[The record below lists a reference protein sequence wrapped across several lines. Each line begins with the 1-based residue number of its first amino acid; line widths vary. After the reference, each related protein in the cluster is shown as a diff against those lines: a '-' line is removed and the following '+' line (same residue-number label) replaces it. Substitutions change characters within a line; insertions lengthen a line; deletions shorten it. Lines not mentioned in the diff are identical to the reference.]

1 MKDLTGYL
9 KKTPSRY
16 RNTSSLFSVI
26 KSSIKSS
33 ASLLLVPIISTVLSF
48 SGLVSIPKVI
58 AETTAPSF
66 NINVDFEHTI
76 TEETIDT
83 QAVMEV
89 TSPSPRVISY
99 YTAVVP
105 IERLRV
111 TCEKFKTG
119 EELECTTFNRG
130 SNTEVLI
137 NLNNG
142 VVRPGSPLEILI
154 KYSID
159 RKGEDSSFNIS
170 STIFNTATRSVV
182 IKYPKDMGE
191 PLWSSD
197 PIQNIKAIENRY
209 VVLIEQPQNPKL
221 SIVFG
226 EKLLYKFD
234 INKVFSNSLKD
245 NNQSFEIYVPSDTPT
260 QTIIWEEI
268 SPTPTSSLK
277 DEDGN
282 YIFKYLLKPGEN
294 ADCKISG
301 YILKTEDLE
310 TTEESSS
317 FLTQKSGYWSITNN
331 TEFRRINTFLEK
343 KDLVIPLNFDNV
355 EVLEDPQKE
364 LFYKYI
370 YQYVI
375 ERLNYNDEIPLGIDS
390 SSRIGA
396 QTLTEAPNNASNIDY
411 SDFYISLLRNYNVPS
426 RLIVGYISNITGY
439 TSDGFYHHWV
449 EYLDTNQNRWVTAD
463 PFLEEYFGKNLY
475 GSPFLDHIT
484 IIRRGKSAVAP
495 KMSFFQDT
503 DFIVKAET
511 TKDIQPRFSVD
522 SIFTLE
528 NYNITKPYAKG
539 LLKLKNEGNIALNNI
554 IISNSNIDNLT
565 KYTDPVKN
573 MQSDILLPNEEN
585 YIQFNIPH
593 EEINSS
599 NIFVVTSLTNLDRHK
614 IDQTLETEVKQ
625 EIPLFISIL
634 SKSLSILIF
643 CAFLFL
649 LYFLIKLRKKK
660 AFKRM
665 KKSFIKLF
673 KKRRK

>member
-1 MKDLTGYL
+1 MKNLTGYL
-9 KKTPSRY
+9 KKTLSKY
-16 RNTSSLFSVI
+16 RNTPSPFAVI
-26 KSSIKSS
+26 KTPIKF
-33 ASLLLVPIISTVLSF
+33 LSF
-48 SGLVSIPKVI
+48 LPLILIFSIALIFLSLASTRQVI
-58 AETTAPSF
+58 ANTTVSDI

-83 QAVMEV
+83 QVVMEV
-89 TSPSPRVISY
+89 TSSSPRVISY

-130 SNTEVLI
+130 SNTEILV

-142 VVRPGSPLEILI
+142 VVRLDSPLEILI
-154 KYSID
+154 KYSLE
-159 RKGEDSSFNIS
+159 RKEESSFNIS
-170 STIFNTATRSVV
+170 STIFNTTTRSIV
-182 IKYPKDMGE
+182 IKYPKDMEE

-226 EKLLYKFD
+226 EKLLYKFN

-245 NNQSFEIYVPSDTPT
+245 DNQTFEIYVPSDTPT
-260 QTIIWEEI
+260 QTIIWEDI

-282 YIFKYLLKPGEN
+282 YIFKYLVKPGES

-310 TTEESSS
+310 ITEETSS
-317 FLTQKSGYWSITNN
+317 FLTQESGYWSITNN
-331 TEFRRINTFLEK
+331 TEFRRINSFLERK
-343 KDLVIPLNFDNV
+343 GLLIPPTFNDV
-355 EVLEDPQKE
+355 EVLEDAQKE

-375 ERLNYNDEIPLGIDS
+375 ERLNYNEEIPLGIES

-411 SDFYISLLRNYNVPS
+411 SDFYIALLRNYNVPS
-426 RLIVGYISNITGY
+426 RLVVGYISNITGY

-495 KMSFFQDT
+495 KLSFFQDT

-511 TKDIQPRFSVD
+511 KKDILPKFSID
-522 SIFTLE
+522 SHFVLE

-539 LLKLKNEGNIALNNI
+539 LLKLKNNGNIALNNI
-554 IISNSNIDNLT
+554 IVSNSNIENFT

-573 MQSDILLPNEEN
+573 MQSNILLPKEEN
-585 YIQFNIPH
+585 FLQFNIPH
-593 EEINSS
+593 DEINSS
-599 NIFVVTSLTNLDRHK
+599 NIFVVTSLANLNRHK
-614 IDQTLETEVKQ
+614 IDQTLETEV
-625 EIPLFISIL
+625 EHEVPLYISIL

-643 CAFLFL
+643 CSFLFL
-649 LYFLIKLRKKK
+649 LYFLITLRKKRV
-660 AFKRM
+660 FKRM
-665 KKSFIKLF
+665 KKSFVVLF
-673 KKRRK
+673 KKKKK

>member
-1 MKDLTGYL
+1 MRNLTGYL
-9 KKTPSRY
+9 KKTLSKY
-16 RNTSSLFSVI
+16 RNASLLSAVI
-26 KSSIKSS
+26 KSSTKSS
-33 ASLLLVPIISTVLSF
+33 ALLLLIPIFSIALSIL
-48 SGLVSIPKVI
+48 GLVSIPKVI
-58 AETTAPSF
+58 AETTISDF

-76 TEETIDT
+76 TEENIDT
-83 QAVMEV
+83 QAVMEI
-89 TSPSPRVISY
+89 TSTSPRVISY
-99 YTAVVP
+99 YTALIP

-137 NLNNG
+137 NLNNS
-142 VVRPGSPLEILI
+142 VVRPDSPLEILI
-154 KYSID
+154 KYSSE
-159 RKGEDSSFNIS
+159 RTEEPSFNIS
-170 STIFNTATRSVV
+170 SSIFNTTTRSIV

-197 PIQNIKAIENRY
+197 PIQNIKAVEDRY
-209 VVLIEQPQNPKL
+209 VVLIEKPQNPKL

-245 NNQSFEIYVPSDTPT
+245 RNQTFEIYVPSDTPT

-268 SPTPTSSLK
+268 SPSPTSSLK

-282 YIFKYLLKPGEN
+282 YILKYLLKPGET

-310 TTEESSS
+310 TTEETSS
-317 FLTQKSGYWSITNN
+317 FLTQKTGYWSITNN
-331 TEFRRINTFLEK
+331 TEFRRINTFLERK
-343 KDLVIPLNFDNV
+343 GLVLPPNFEDV
-355 EVLEDPQKE
+355 EMLEDSQKE

-375 ERLNYNDEIPLGIDS
+375 ERLNYNEEILLGIES

-411 SDFYISLLRNYNVPS
+411 SDFYIALLRNYNVPS
-426 RLIVGYISNITGY
+426 RLVVGYISNITGY

-449 EYLDTNQNRWVTAD
+449 EYLDTNKNKWVTTD

-495 KMSFFQDT
+495 KLSFFQDT

-511 TKDIQPRFSVD
+511 SKDILPRFTID
-522 SIFTLE
+522 SEFVIEDFD
-528 NYNITKPYAKG
+528 ITKPYARG
-539 LLKLKNEGNIALNNI
+539 LLKLRNEGNIALNNI
-554 IISNSNIDNLT
+554 IISNSNIENLT

-573 MQSDILLPNEEN
+573 MQSDILLPKEEN
-585 YIQFNIPH
+585 YLQFNIPYD
-593 EEINSS
+593 EINSS
-599 NIFVVTSLTNLDRHK
+599 NIFVVASLANLNRHK
-614 IDQTLETEVKQ
+614 IEQTLETTVEQ
-625 EIPLFISIL
+625 NIPLYLSIL

-649 LYFLIKLRKKK
+649 LYFLIKLRDKEVFNRITKP
-660 AFKRM
+660 FT
-665 KKSFIKLF
+665 KLF
-673 KKRRK
+673 KKKKK

>member
-1 MKDLTGYL
+1 MKNLTGYL
-9 KKTPSRY
+9 KKTLSKY
-16 RNTSSLFSVI
+16 RNTPSPFAVI
-26 KSSIKSS
+26 KTPIKF
-33 ASLLLVPIISTVLSF
+33 LSF
-48 SGLVSIPKVI
+48 LPLILIFSIALIFLSLASTRQVI
-58 AETTAPSF
+58 ANTTVSDI

-83 QAVMEV
+83 QVVMEV
-89 TSPSPRVISY
+89 TSSSPRVISY

-130 SNTEVLI
+130 SNTEILV

-142 VVRPGSPLEILI
+142 VVRLDSPLEILI
-154 KYSID
+154 KYSLE
-159 RKGEDSSFNIS
+159 RKEESSFNIS
-170 STIFNTATRSVV
+170 STIFNTTTRSIV
-182 IKYPKDMGE
+182 IKYPKDMEE

-226 EKLLYKFD
+226 EKLLYKFN

-245 NNQSFEIYVPSDTPT
+245 DNQTFEIYVPSDTPT
-260 QTIIWEEI
+260 QTIIWEDI

-282 YIFKYLLKPGEN
+282 YIFKYLVKPGES

-310 TTEESSS
+310 ITEETSS
-317 FLTQKSGYWSITNN
+317 FLTQESGYWSITNN
-331 TEFRRINTFLEK
+331 TEFRRINSFLERK
-343 KDLVIPLNFDNV
+343 GLLIPPTFNDV
-355 EVLEDPQKE
+355 EVLEDAQKE

-375 ERLNYNDEIPLGIDS
+375 ERLNYNEEIPLGIES

-411 SDFYISLLRNYNVPS
+411 SDFYIALLRNYNVPS
-426 RLIVGYISNITGY
+426 RLVVGYISNITGY

-495 KMSFFQDT
+495 KLSFFQDT

-511 TKDIQPRFSVD
+511 KKDILPKFSID
-522 SIFTLE
+522 SHFVLE

-539 LLKLKNEGNIALNNI
+539 LLKLKNNGNIALNNI
-554 IISNSNIDNLT
+554 IVSNSNIENFT

-573 MQSDILLPNEEN
+573 MQSNILLPKEEN
-585 YIQFNIPH
+585 FLQFNIPH
-593 EEINSS
+593 DEINSS
-599 NIFVVTSLTNLDRHK
+599 NIFVVTSLANLNRHK
-614 IDQTLETEVKQ
+614 IDQTLETEV
-625 EIPLFISIL
+625 EHEVPLYISIL

-643 CAFLFL
+643 CSFLFL
-649 LYFLIKLRKKK
+649 LYFLITLRKKRV
-660 AFKRM
+660 FKRM
-665 KKSFIKLF
+665 KKSFVKLF
-673 KKRRK
+673 KKKKK

>member
-1 MKDLTGYL
+1 MKNLTGYL
-9 KKTPSRY
+9 KKTLSKY
-16 RNTSSLFSVI
+16 RNTPSLFAV
-26 KSSIKSS
+26 
-33 ASLLLVPIISTVLSF
+33 IISISLIF
-48 SGLVSIPKVI
+48 LGLASTRQVM
-58 AETTAPSF
+58 ANTTASDI

-76 TEETIDT
+76 TQETIDT
-83 QAVMEV
+83 QLVMEV

-130 SNTEVLI
+130 SNTEILV

-142 VVRPGSPLEILI
+142 VVRPGSPLQILI
-154 KYSID
+154 KYSLE
-159 RKGEDSSFNIS
+159 REEGSSFNIS
-170 STIFNTATRSVV
+170 STVFNTTTRSIV

-234 INKVFSNSLKD
+234 INKVFSNSLNDD
-245 NNQSFEIYVPSDTPT
+245 NQTFEIYVPSDTPT
-260 QTIIWEEI
+260 QTIIWEDI

-282 YIFKYLLKPGEN
+282 YIFKYLVKPGET

-310 TTEESSS
+310 TTEETSS
-317 FLTQKSGYWSITNN
+317 FLTQKTGYWSITNN
-331 TEFRRINTFLEK
+331 TEFRRINSFLERK
-343 KDLVIPLNFDNV
+343 GLLLPPTFDDV
-355 EVLEDPQKE
+355 EVLEDAQKE

-375 ERLNYNDEIPLGIDS
+375 ERLNYNEEIPLGIES

-411 SDFYISLLRNYNVPS
+411 SDFYIALLRNYNVPS
-426 RLIVGYISNITGY
+426 RLVVGYISNITGY

-475 GSPFLDHIT
+475 NSQFLDHIT
-484 IIRRGKSAVAP
+484 IITRGKSAVAP
-495 KMSFFQDT
+495 KLSFFQDT

-511 TKDIQPRFSVD
+511 TKDILPNFSID
-522 SIFTLE
+522 SHFVLE

-539 LLKLKNEGNIALNNI
+539 LLKLKNNGNIALNNI
-554 IISNSNIDNLT
+554 IVSNSNIENLT
-565 KYTDPVKN
+565 KYTDPVQN
-573 MQSDILLPNEEN
+573 MQSNILLPNEEN
-585 YIQFNIPH
+585 FLQFNIPH
-593 EEINSS
+593 DEINSS
-599 NIFVVTSLTNLDRHK
+599 NIFVVTSLTNLNRHK
-614 IDQTLETEVKQ
+614 IDQTIETKVEHEV
-625 EIPLFISIL
+625 PLYISIL

-643 CAFLFL
+643 CSFLFL
-649 LYFLIKLRKKK
+649 LYFLIKLKKK
-660 AFKRM
+660 KVFKRM
-665 KKSFIKLF
+665 KKSFVKLF
-673 KKRRK
+673 KKRKK

>member
-1 MKDLTGYL
+1 MRDLTGYL
-9 KKTPSRY
+9 KKILSKY
-16 RNTSSLFSVI
+16 RKNLP
-26 KSSIKSS
+26 
-33 ASLLLVPIISTVLSF
+33 LLALPITLLSF
-48 SGLVSIPKVI
+48 IFTLVAAPAQSVLADTSTSGFDIS
-58 AETTAPSF
+58 
-66 NINVDFEHTI
+66 VDFEHTI
-76 TEETIDT
+76 TEENINTK
-83 QAVMEV
+83 AVMEI

-99 YTAVVP
+99 YTAVIP

-111 TCEKFKTG
+111 TCHKFKTG

-130 SNTEVLI
+130 SNTEILI
-137 NLNNG
+137 NLKNG

-154 KYSID
+154 EYSQE
-159 RKGEDSSFNIS
+159 RTEESSFNIS
-170 STIFNTATRSVV
+170 STIFNTTTRSIV
-182 IKYPKDMGE
+182 IEYLKEMGE

-197 PIQNIKAIENRY
+197 PIQNIKSIENNY

-234 INKVFSNSLKD
+234 INKVFSNSLED
-245 NNQSFEIYVPSDTPT
+245 ESQTFEIYVPSDTPT
-260 QTIIWEEI
+260 QTVIWDEL
-268 SPTPTSSLK
+268 SPTPSSSLE

-282 YIFKYLLKPGEN
+282 YIFKYIVQPGET
-294 ADCKISG
+294 ADCNVSG
-301 YILKTEDLE
+301 YILKAEDLE
-310 TTEESSS
+310 STEETSS

-331 TEFRRINTFLEK
+331 TEFRRINAYLERK
-343 KDLVIPLNFDNV
+343 ELTIPVNFDDV
-355 EVLEDPQKE
+355 EKLEDPNKE
-364 LFYKYI
+364 LFYKYL

-375 ERLNYNDEIPLGIDS
+375 ERLNYNDEIPLGIES

-495 KMSFFQDT
+495 KISFFQDT

-511 TKDIQPRFSVD
+511 TKDILPRFSVD
-522 SIFTLE
+522 SHFTIE
-528 NYNITKPYAKG
+528 DYNLTKPYAKG
-539 LLKLKNEGNIALNNI
+539 LLKLKNKGNIALNKI
-554 IISNSNIDNLT
+554 TLSNSNIINLT

-573 MQSDILLPNEEN
+573 MQSDILLPGEESFV
-585 YIQFNIPH
+585 QFNIPH
-593 EEINSS
+593 EEITSS
-599 NIFVVTSLTNLDRHK
+599 NIFLVTSLGNLGRHK
-614 IDQTLETEVKQ
+614 IDQTLEAEVQQ
-625 EIPLFISIL
+625 EIPLYISIL

-643 CAFLFL
+643 CGFLFL

-660 AFKRM
+660 PFRSM
-665 KKSFIKLF
+665 KKRYLKLF
-673 KKRRK
+673 QKRRK

>member
-1 MKDLTGYL
+1 MRNLTGYL
-9 KKTPSRY
+9 KRTLSKYSNILLLFT
-16 RNTSSLFSVI
+16 TVSLFS
-26 KSSIKSS
+26 
-33 ASLLLVPIISTVLSF
+33 LVLSVF
-48 SGLVSIPKVI
+48 RLTTTSQVM
-58 AETTAPSF
+58 AETTTSNF
-66 NINVDFEHTI
+66 NTNVDFEHTI
-76 TEETIDT
+76 TEKTIETEVI
-83 QAVMEV
+83 MEI
-89 TSPSPRVISY
+89 TSSSPRVISY
-99 YTAVVP
+99 YTAIIP

-111 TCEKFKTG
+111 TCNKFKTG

-142 VVRPGSPLEILI
+142 VVRPDSPLEVLI
-154 KYSID
+154 KYSIP
-159 RKGEDSSFNIS
+159 REEEPSFNIS
-170 STIFNTATRSVV
+170 STIFNTTTRSIV

-197 PIQNIKAIENRY
+197 PIQNIKAVEDKY

-234 INKVFSNSLKD
+234 INKVFSNTLKD
-245 NNQSFEIYVPSDTPT
+245 DNQTFEIYLPSDTPT
-260 QTIIWEEI
+260 QTIIWEDV

-282 YIFKYLLKPGEN
+282 YIFKYIVKPKETVN
-294 ADCKISG
+294 CKISG
-301 YILKTEDLE
+301 YILKTENLE
-310 TTEESSS
+310 TTEEVSS
-317 FLTQKSGYWSITNN
+317 FLTQKTGYWSITNN

-343 KDLVIPLNFDNV
+343 KGLTIPPTFDDV
-355 EVLEDPQKE
+355 KSLEDAEKE

-375 ERLNYNDEIPLGIDS
+375 ERLNYNKEIPLGIES

-411 SDFYISLLRNYNVPS
+411 SDFYIALLRNYNVPS
-426 RLIVGYISNITGY
+426 RLVVGYISNITGY

-463 PFLEEYFGKNLY
+463 PFLEEYFDKNLY

-495 KMSFFQDT
+495 KISFFQDT

-511 TKDIQPRFSVD
+511 TKDIQPQFSID
-522 SIFTLE
+522 ALFTIE
-528 NYNITKPYAKG
+528 DFSITKPYAKG

-554 IISNSNIDNLT
+554 VISKSNIENLT
-565 KYTDPVKN
+565 KYTDPIKN
-573 MQSDILLPNEEN
+573 MQSDILLPNQEN
-585 YIQFNIPH
+585 FLQFNIPH
-593 EEINSS
+593 DKISFT
-599 NIFVVTSLTNLDRHK
+599 NIFVETTLSNLDRYK
-614 IDQTLETEVKQ
+614 TDETLGTEVEQ
-625 EIPLFISIL
+625 EVPLHISII
-634 SKSLSILIF
+634 SKSLSILVF
-643 CAFLFL
+643 CVLLFL
-649 LYFLIKLRKKK
+649 LYFLIKLKNKKT
-660 AFKRM
+660 FKQV
-665 KKSFIKLF
+665 KKSFAKLF
-673 KKRRK
+673 KKRKK

>member
-1 MKDLTGYL
+1 MKNLTGYL
-9 KKTPSRY
+9 KKTLSKY
-16 RNTSSLFSVI
+16 RNAPSLFAI
-26 KSSIKSS
+26 
-33 ASLLLVPIISTVLSF
+33 IISISLIF
-48 SGLVSIPKVI
+48 LGLASTRQVM
-58 AETTAPSF
+58 ANTTASDI

-76 TEETIDT
+76 TQETIDT
-83 QAVMEV
+83 QLVMEI

-130 SNTEVLI
+130 SNTEILV

-142 VVRPGSPLEILI
+142 VVRPGSPLQILI
-154 KYSID
+154 KYSLE
-159 RKGEDSSFNIS
+159 REEGSSFNIS
-170 STIFNTATRSVV
+170 STVFNTTTRSIV

-234 INKVFSNSLKD
+234 INKVFSNSLNDD
-245 NNQSFEIYVPSDTPT
+245 NQTFEIYVPSDTPT
-260 QTIIWEEI
+260 QTIIWEDI

-282 YIFKYLLKPGEN
+282 YIFKYIVKPGET

-310 TTEESSS
+310 ITEETSS
-317 FLTQKSGYWSITNN
+317 FLTQKTGYWSITNN
-331 TEFRRINTFLEK
+331 TEFRRINSFLERK
-343 KDLVIPLNFDNV
+343 GLLLPPTFDDV
-355 EVLEDPQKE
+355 EVLEDAQKE

-375 ERLNYNDEIPLGIDS
+375 ERLNYNEEIPLGIES

-411 SDFYISLLRNYNVPS
+411 SDFYIALLRNYNVPS
-426 RLIVGYISNITGY
+426 RLVVGYISNITGY

-475 GSPFLDHIT
+475 NSQFLDHIT
-484 IIRRGKSAVAP
+484 IITRGKSAVAP
-495 KMSFFQDT
+495 KLSFFQDT

-511 TKDIQPRFSVD
+511 TKDILPNFSID
-522 SIFTLE
+522 SHFVLE

-539 LLKLKNEGNIALNNI
+539 LLKLKNNGNIALNNI
-554 IISNSNIDNLT
+554 IVSNSNIENLT
-565 KYTDPVKN
+565 KYTDPVQN
-573 MQSDILLPNEEN
+573 MQSNILLPNEEN
-585 YIQFNIPH
+585 FLQFNIPH
-593 EEINSS
+593 DEINSS
-599 NIFVVTSLTNLDRHK
+599 NIFVVTSLTNLNRHK
-614 IDQTLETEVKQ
+614 IDQTIETKVEHEV
-625 EIPLFISIL
+625 PLYISIL

-643 CAFLFL
+643 CSFLFL
-649 LYFLIKLRKKK
+649 LYFLIKLKKK
-660 AFKRM
+660 KVFKRM
-665 KKSFIKLF
+665 KKSFVKLF
-673 KKRRK
+673 KKRKK

>member
-9 KKTPSRY
+9 KKTLSRY
-16 RNTSSLFSVI
+16 RNTLSLFAVK
-26 KSSIKSS
+26 KSSVKS
-33 ASLLLVPIISTVLSF
+33 SLLLFLIPVFSIALILLTFTSTHNVMADTSASSF
-48 SGLVSIPKVI
+48 D
-58 AETTAPSF
+58 
-66 NINVDFEHTI
+66 INVDFEHTI
-76 TEETIDT
+76 TEENIDT
-83 QAVMEV
+83 QLVMEI

-99 YTAVVP
+99 YTAIIP

-119 EELECTTFNRG
+119 QELECTTFNRG

-154 KYSID
+154 KYSLE
-159 RKGEDSSFNIS
+159 REDESSFNIP
-170 STIFNTATRSVV
+170 STIFNTTTRSIV

-197 PIQNIKAIENRY
+197 PIQNIKAIEDKY

-245 NNQSFEIYVPSDTPT
+245 DNQTFEIYVPSDTPT
-260 QTIIWEEI
+260 QTVIWEEI

-282 YIFKYLLKPGEN
+282 YIFKYLVKPRET

-310 TTEESSS
+310 TTEETSS
-317 FLTQKSGYWSITNN
+317 FLTQETGYWSITNN
-331 TEFRRINTFLEK
+331 TEFRRINTFLERK
-343 KDLVIPLNFDNV
+343 GLVIPPNFEDV
-355 EVLEDPQKE
+355 EMLENSQKE

-375 ERLNYNDEIPLGIDS
+375 ERLNYNEEIPLGIES

-426 RLIVGYISNITGY
+426 RLVVGYISNITGY

-449 EYLDTNQNRWVTAD
+449 EYLDTNKNKWVTAD
-463 PFLEEYFGKNLY
+463 PFLEEYFNKNLY
-475 GSPFLDHIT
+475 GSPFLDHII

-495 KMSFFQDT
+495 KLSFFQDT

-511 TKDIQPRFSVD
+511 SKDISPQFSID
-522 SIFTLE
+522 STFTIE
-528 NYNITKPYAKG
+528 DFDITKPYAKG

-554 IISNSNIDNLT
+554 IISNSNIENLT

-573 MQSDILLPNEEN
+573 MQSDILLPN
-585 YIQFNIPH
+585 
-593 EEINSS
+593 
-599 NIFVVTSLTNLDRHK
+599 
-614 IDQTLETEVKQ
+614 
-625 EIPLFISIL
+625 
-634 SKSLSILIF
+634 
-643 CAFLFL
+643 
-649 LYFLIKLRKKK
+649 
-660 AFKRM
+660 
-665 KKSFIKLF
+665 
-673 KKRRK
+673 

>member
-1 MKDLTGYL
+1 MADD
-9 KKTPSRY
+9 
-16 RNTSSLFSVI
+16 
-26 KSSIKSS
+26 
-33 ASLLLVPIISTVLSF
+33 
-48 SGLVSIPKVI
+48 
-58 AETTAPSF
+58 TTLGF

-76 TEETIDT
+76 TKETIDT
-83 QAVMEV
+83 QAVMEI
-89 TSPSPRVISY
+89 TSSTPRVISY
-99 YTAVVP
+99 YTAILP

-119 EELECTTFNRG
+119 EQLECTTFNRG

-142 VVRPGSPLEILI
+142 VVREDSPLEILI
-154 KYSID
+154 KYSLPRD
-159 RKGEDSSFNIS
+159 EESSFNIS
-170 STIFNTATRSVV
+170 SIIFNTTTRSVV

-197 PIQNIKAIENRY
+197 PIQNIKSVEDKY
-209 VVLIEQPQNPKL
+209 VVLIELPQNPKL

-234 INKVFSNSLKD
+234 INKVFSNTLKD
-245 NNQSFEIYVPSDTPT
+245 DNQTFEIYLPSDTPT

-282 YIFKYLLKPGEN
+282 YIFKYIVKPGETVN
-294 ADCKISG
+294 CKISG
-301 YILKTEDLE
+301 YILKTQDLE
-310 TTEESSS
+310 TSDETSS
-317 FLTQKSGYWSITNN
+317 FLTQKTGYWSITNN

-343 KDLVIPLNFDNV
+343 KGLAIPPTFDDV
-355 EVLEDPQKE
+355 ETLEDAQKE

-370 YQYVI
+370 YQYVV
-375 ERLNYNDEIPLGIDS
+375 ERLNYNEEIPLGIES

-411 SDFYISLLRNYNVPS
+411 SDFYIALLRNYNVPS
-426 RLIVGYISNITGY
+426 RLVVGYISNITGY

-463 PFLEEYFGKNLY
+463 PFLEEYFDKNLF

-495 KMSFFQDT
+495 KLSFFQDT

-511 TKDIQPRFSVD
+511 TKDIQPQFSID
-522 SIFTLE
+522 SLFTIE
-528 NYNITKPYAKG
+528 DFSITKPYAKG
-539 LLKLKNEGNIALNNI
+539 LLKLKNEGNVALNNI
-554 IISNSNIDNLT
+554 VISKSNIENLT
-565 KYTDPVKN
+565 KYTDPIKN
-573 MQSDILLPNEEN
+573 MQSDILLPDGEN
-585 YIQFNIPH
+585 FLQFNIPH
-593 EEINSS
+593 DKINST
-599 NIFVVTSLTNLDRHK
+599 NIFVEASFANLDRYK
-614 IDQTLETEVKQ
+614 TEETLGTEVKQ
-625 EIPLFISIL
+625 EVPLYISIF
-634 SKSLSILIF
+634 SKLLSILIF

-649 LYFLIKLRKKK
+649 LYFLIKLGKKK
-660 AFKRM
+660 TSKEI
-665 KKSFIKLF
+665 KKSFTKLF
-673 KKRRK
+673 KIFKKKKK

>member
-1 MKDLTGYL
+1 MKNLTGYL
-9 KKTPSRY
+9 KKILSKY
-16 RNTSSLFSVI
+16 RNTPSPFAVITPSVKSLFFLPLI
-26 KSSIKSS
+26 LLFSIALIFLGL
-33 ASLLLVPIISTVLSF
+33 ASTRQ
-48 SGLVSIPKVI
+48 VI
-58 AETTAPSF
+58 ANTTASDI

-83 QAVMEV
+83 QVVMEV
-89 TSPSPRVISY
+89 TSSSPRVISY

-119 EELECTTFNRG
+119 GELECTTFNRG
-130 SNTEVLI
+130 SNTEILV

-154 KYSID
+154 RYSLE
-159 RKGEDSSFNIS
+159 REEGSSFNIS
-170 STIFNTATRSVV
+170 STIFNTTTRSIV

-234 INKVFSNSLKD
+234 INKVFSNSFKD
-245 NNQSFEIYVPSDTPT
+245 DNQTFEIYVPSDTPT
-260 QTIIWEEI
+260 QTIIWEDI

-282 YIFKYLLKPGEN
+282 YIFKYLVKPGES

-310 TTEESSS
+310 TTEETSS
-317 FLTQKSGYWSITNN
+317 FLTQESGYWSITNN
-331 TEFRRINTFLEK
+331 TEFRRINSFLERK
-343 KDLVIPLNFDNV
+343 GLLIPPTFNDV
-355 EVLEDPQKE
+355 EVLEDAQKE

-375 ERLNYNDEIPLGIDS
+375 ERLNYNEEIPLGIES

-411 SDFYISLLRNYNVPS
+411 SDFYIALLRNYNVPS
-426 RLIVGYISNITGY
+426 RLVVGYISNITGY

-484 IIRRGKSAVAP
+484 IVRRGKSAVAP
-495 KMSFFQDT
+495 KLSFFQDT

-511 TKDIQPRFSVD
+511 KKDILPKFSID
-522 SIFTLE
+522 SHFVLE

-554 IISNSNIDNLT
+554 IISNSNIENLT

-573 MQSDILLPNEEN
+573 MQSNILLPNEEN
-585 YIQFNIPH
+585 FLQFNIPYD
-593 EEINSS
+593 EINSS
-599 NIFVVTSLTNLDRHK
+599 NIFVVTSLANLNRHK
-614 IDQTLETEVKQ
+614 VNQTIETEV
-625 EIPLFISIL
+625 EHEVPLYISIL

-643 CAFLFL
+643 CSFLFL
-649 LYFLIKLRKKK
+649 LYFLIKLRKKRV
-660 AFKRM
+660 FKRM
-665 KKSFIKLF
+665 KKSFVKLF
-673 KKRRK
+673 KKKKK

>member
-1 MKDLTGYL
+1 
-9 KKTPSRY
+9 
-16 RNTSSLFSVI
+16 
-26 KSSIKSS
+26 
-33 ASLLLVPIISTVLSF
+33 
-48 SGLVSIPKVI
+48 
-58 AETTAPSF
+58 
-66 NINVDFEHTI
+66 
-76 TEETIDT
+76 
-83 QAVMEV
+83 MEI

-99 YTAVVP
+99 YTAILP

-137 NLNNG
+137 NLNNA
-142 VVRPGSPLEILI
+142 VVRPTSPLEILI
-154 KYSID
+154 KYSLP
-159 RKGEDSSFNIS
+159 REEEPSFNIS
-170 STIFNTATRSVV
+170 STIFNTTTRSVV

-197 PIQNIKAIENRY
+197 PIQNIKSVEDKY

-234 INKVFSNSLKD
+234 INKVFSNTLKD
-245 NNQSFEIYVPSDTPT
+245 DNQTFEIYVPSDTPT

-282 YIFKYLLKPGEN
+282 YIFKYIVKPKETVN
-294 ADCKISG
+294 CKISG
-301 YILKTEDLE
+301 YILKTQDLE
-310 TTEESSS
+310 TTEKISS
-317 FLTQKSGYWSITNN
+317 FLTQKTGYWSITNN

-343 KDLVIPLNFDNV
+343 KGLVIPPAFDDV
-355 EVLEDPQKE
+355 ETLEDVQKE

-375 ERLNYNDEIPLGIDS
+375 ERLNYNEEIPLGIES

-411 SDFYISLLRNYNVPS
+411 SDFYIALLRNYNVPS
-426 RLIVGYISNITGY
+426 RLVIGYISNITGY

-463 PFLEEYFGKNLY
+463 PFLEEYFDKNLY

-495 KMSFFQDT
+495 KISFFQDT

-511 TKDIQPRFSVD
+511 TKDIQPQFSID
-522 SIFTLE
+522 SLFTIE
-528 NYNITKPYAKG
+528 DFSITKPYAKG

-554 IISNSNIDNLT
+554 VISKSNIENLT
-565 KYTDPVKN
+565 KYTDPIKN
-573 MQSDILLPNEEN
+573 MQSEILLPNQEN
-585 YIQFNIPH
+585 FLQFNIPYDK
-593 EEINSS
+593 INST
-599 NIFVVTSLTNLDRHK
+599 NTFVETSLTNLNRYK
-614 IDQTLETEVKQ
+614 IDETIGTDVEQEV
-625 EIPLFISIL
+625 PLHILIL

-643 CAFLFL
+643 CVFLFL
-649 LYFLIKLRKKK
+649 LYFLIKLGRKKT
-660 AFKRM
+660 FKQI
-665 KKSFIKLF
+665 KKSFTKLF
-673 KKRRK
+673 KKKKK